1 MKKTKIAIL
10 GAGAMGSLVG
20 AFLIRGG
27 ADVILVDPYEAHMD
41 TIRTTGLTMHIINEE
56 TICQQIPTCYHA
68 DQAGPVDVVICL
80 VKSLFTEKALLEAK
94 ALFKPSTLIF
104 TLQNGL
110 GNADT
115 ISHLFSPDRILQGV
129 MKITSQLNA
138 PGELTSHIL
147 PEMTAIHIGTMNGNT
162 DAIVAA
168 QSLAV
173 YWCKGG
179 LKAEYHDNINDF
191 IWGKAVNNIAIN
203 SACAIT
209 RLNIGSF
216 LSEPKGWFIT
226 EQCIREVIAVANAKG
241 IKLNFNTVTES
252 IQKTTIPKFGSHYP
266 STAQDVMNKKTTEIE
281 THNGAIVKY
290 GKRLGIPTPYNECV
304 AAFIQVIQN
313 HYSDMF

>member
-41 TIRTTGLTMHIINEE
+41 TIRTTGLTMHINEE

-94 ALFKPSTLIF
+94 ALFKPSTLIL

-252 IQKTTIPKFGSHYP
+252 IQKNTIPKFGSHYP
-266 STAQDVMNKKTTEIE
+266 STAQDVMNKETTEIE
-281 THNGAIVKY
+281 TLNGAIVKY
-290 GKRLGIPTPYNECV
+290 GKRLGIPTPHNECV

>member
-41 TIRTTGLTMHIINEE
+41 TIRTTGLTMHINEE

-68 DQAGPVDVVICL
+68 DQSGPVDVVICL

-94 ALFKPSTLIF
+94 ALFKPSTLIL

-252 IQKTTIPKFGSHYP
+252 IQKNTIPKFGSHYP

-281 THNGAIVKY
+281 TLNGAIVKY

>member
-41 TIRTTGLTMHIINEE
+41 TIRTTGLTMHINEE

-281 THNGAIVKY
+281 THNGAIVEY

>member
-41 TIRTTGLTMHIINEE
+41 TIRTTGLTMHINEE

-226 EQCIREVIAVANAKG
+226 EHCIREVIAVANAKG

>member
-27 ADVILVDPYEAHMD
+27 ADVILIDPYEAHMD
-41 TIRTTGLTMHIINEE
+41 IIRTTGLTMHINEE

-94 ALFKPSTLIF
+94 ALFKPSTLVL

-138 PGELTSHIL
+138 PGELISHIL
-147 PEMTAIHIGTMNGNT
+147 PEMTAVHIGTMNGNT
-162 DAIVAA
+162 DAIVTA
-168 QSLAV
+168 QSLAD

-241 IKLNFNTVTES
+241 IKLNFDTVTES
-252 IQKTTIPKFGSHYP
+252 IQKNTIPKFGSHYP

-281 THNGAIVKY
+281 TLNGAIVKY

-304 AAFIQVIQN
+304 ASFIQVIQN

>member
-41 TIRTTGLTMHIINEE
+41 TIRTTGLTMHINEE

-80 VKSLFTEKALLEAK
+80 VKSLFTEKAL
-94 ALFKPSTLIF
+94 FKPSTLIL

-252 IQKTTIPKFGSHYP
+252 IQKNTIPKFGSHYP
-266 STAQDVMNKKTTEIE
+266 STAQDVMNKETTEIE
-281 THNGAIVKY
+281 TLNGAIVKY

>member
-27 ADVILVDPYEAHMD
+27 ADVILGDPYEAHMD
-41 TIRTTGLTMHIINEE
+41 TIRTTGLTMHINEE
-56 TICQQIPTCYHA
+56 TICQQIPTYYHA

-94 ALFKPSTLIF
+94 ALFKPSTLIL

-252 IQKTTIPKFGSHYP
+252 IQKNTIPKFGSHYP

-281 THNGAIVKY
+281 TLNGAIVKY

>member
-41 TIRTTGLTMHIINEE
+41 TIRTTGLTMHINEE

-94 ALFKPSTLIF
+94 ALFKPSTLIL

-252 IQKTTIPKFGSHYP
+252 IQKNTIPKFGSHYP

-281 THNGAIVKY
+281 TLNGAIVKY

-304 AAFIQVIQN
+304 VAFIQVIQN

>member
-41 TIRTTGLTMHIINEE
+41 TIRTTGLTMHINEE

-94 ALFKPSTLIF
+94 ALFKPSTLIL

-252 IQKTTIPKFGSHYP
+252 IQKNTIPKFGSHYP
-266 STAQDVMNKKTTEIE
+266 STAQDVMNKETTEIE
-281 THNGAIVKY
+281 TLNGAIVKY

-304 AAFIQVIQN
+304 AAFIQVIQK

>member
-41 TIRTTGLTMHIINEE
+41 TIRTTGLTMHINEE

-94 ALFKPSTLIF
+94 ALFKPSTLIL

-168 QSLAV
+168 KSLAV

-252 IQKTTIPKFGSHYP
+252 IQKNTIPKFGSHYP

-281 THNGAIVKY
+281 TLNGAIVKY

>member
-41 TIRTTGLTMHIINEE
+41 TIRTTGLMMHINEE

-94 ALFKPSTLIF
+94 ALFKPSTLIL

-252 IQKTTIPKFGSHYP
+252 IQKNTIPKFGSHYP

-281 THNGAIVKY
+281 TLNGAIVKY

>member
-41 TIRTTGLTMHIINEE
+41 TIRTTGLTMHINEE

-80 VKSLFTEKALLEAK
+80 VKSFFTEKALLEAK
-94 ALFKPSTLIF
+94 ALFKPSTLIL

-252 IQKTTIPKFGSHYP
+252 IQKNTIPKFGSHYP

-281 THNGAIVKY
+281 TLNGAIVKY

>member
-41 TIRTTGLTMHIINEE
+41 TIRTTGLTMHINEE

>member
-10 GAGAMGSLVG
+10 DAGAMGSLVG

-41 TIRTTGLTMHIINEE
+41 TIRTTGLTMHINEE
-56 TICQQIPTCYHA
+56 TICQQIPTYYHA

-94 ALFKPSTLIF
+94 ALFKPSTLIL

-252 IQKTTIPKFGSHYP
+252 IQKNTIPKFGSHYP

-281 THNGAIVKY
+281 TLNGAIVKY

>member
-41 TIRTTGLTMHIINEE
+41 TIRTTGLTMHINEE

-94 ALFKPSTLIF
+94 ALFKPSTLIL

-252 IQKTTIPKFGSHYP
+252 IQKNTIPKFGSHYP
-266 STAQDVMNKKTTEIE
+266 STAQDVMNKETTEIE
-281 THNGAIVKY
+281 TLNGAIVKY
-290 GKRLGIPTPYNECV
+290 GKRLGIPTPYNECM

>member
-41 TIRTTGLTMHIINEE
+41 TIRTTGLTMHINEE
-56 TICQQIPTCYHA
+56 TICQQIPTYYHA

-94 ALFKPSTLIF
+94 ALFKPSTLIL

-252 IQKTTIPKFGSHYP
+252 IQKNTIPKFGSHYP

-281 THNGAIVKY
+281 TLNGAIVKY

>member
-41 TIRTTGLTMHIINEE
+41 TIRTTGLTMHINEE

-94 ALFKPSTLIF
+94 ALFKPSTLIL

-209 RLNIGSF
+209 RLNMGSF

-252 IQKTTIPKFGSHYP
+252 IQKNTIPKFGSHYP

-281 THNGAIVKY
+281 TLNGAIVKY

>member
-1 MKKTKIAIL
+1 MKKRFVSK
-10 GAGAMGSLVG
+10 
-20 AFLIRGG
+20 FLH
-27 ADVILVDPYEAHMD
+27 V
-41 TIRTTGLTMHIINEE
+41 
-56 TICQQIPTCYHA
+56 YHA

-94 ALFKPSTLIF
+94 ALFKPSTLIL

-252 IQKTTIPKFGSHYP
+252 IQKNTISKFGSHYP

-281 THNGAIVKY
+281 TLNGAIVKY
-290 GKRLGIPTPYNECV
+290 GKQLGIPTPYNECV

>member
-41 TIRTTGLTMHIINEE
+41 TIRTTGLTMHINEE

-80 VKSLFTEKALLEAK
+80 VKSLFTEKAFLEAK
-94 ALFKPSTLIF
+94 ALFKPSTLIL

-252 IQKTTIPKFGSHYP
+252 IQKNTIPKFGSHYP

-281 THNGAIVKY
+281 TLNGAIVKY

>member
-41 TIRTTGLTMHIINEE
+41 TIRTTGLTMHINEE

-191 IWGKAVNNIAIN
+191 IGGKAVNNIAIN

>member
-41 TIRTTGLTMHIINEE
+41 TIRTTGFTMHINEE

-281 THNGAIVKY
+281 THNGAIVEY

>member
-41 TIRTTGLTMHIINEE
+41 TIRTTGLTMHINEE

-252 IQKTTIPKFGSHYP
+252 IQKNTIPKFGSHYP
-266 STAQDVMNKKTTEIE
+266 STAQDVMNKETTEIE
-281 THNGAIVKY
+281 TLNGAIVKY
-290 GKRLGIPTPYNECV
+290 GKRLGLPTPYNECV

>member
-41 TIRTTGLTMHIINEE
+41 TIRTTGLTMHINEE

-94 ALFKPSTLIF
+94 ALFKPSTLIL

-216 LSEPKGWFIT
+216 LSETKTWFIT

-252 IQKTTIPKFGSHYP
+252 IQKNTIPKFGSHYP

-281 THNGAIVKY
+281 TLNGAIVKY

>member
-1 MKKTKIAIL
+1 MEKSKIAIL

-41 TIRTTGLTMHIINEE
+41 TIRTTGLTMHIKEE
-56 TICQQIPTCYHA
+56 MICQQIPTCYHA

-80 VKSLFTEKALLEAK
+80 VKSLFTAKALLEAK
-94 ALFKPSTLIF
+94 ALFKPSTLIL

-147 PEMTAIHIGTMNGNT
+147 PELTAIHIGTMNGNA
-162 DAIVAA
+162 DAIVTA
-168 QSLAV
+168 QLLV
-173 YWCKGG
+173 DYWCKGG

-203 SACAIT
+203 SACAIA

-241 IKLNFNTVTES
+241 IKLNFDTVTES
-252 IQKTTIPKFGSHYP
+252 IQKNTIPKFGSHYP

-281 THNGAIVKY
+281 TLNGAIVKY
-290 GKRLGIPTPYNECV
+290 GKQLGIPTPYNECV

>member
-41 TIRTTGLTMHIINEE
+41 TIRTTGLTMHINEE

-94 ALFKPSTLIF
+94 ALFKPSTLIL

-115 ISHLFSPDRILQGV
+115 ISHLFSPNRILQGV

-252 IQKTTIPKFGSHYP
+252 IQKNTIPKFGSHYP

-281 THNGAIVKY
+281 TLNGAIVKY

>member
-41 TIRTTGLTMHIINEE
+41 TIRTTGLTMHINEE

-281 THNGAIVKY
+281 THNGVIVKY

>member
-20 AFLIRGG
+20 AFLVRGG

-41 TIRTTGLTMHIINEE
+41 TIRTTGLAMHINDE
-56 TICQQIPTCYHA
+56 TIYQQMPTCYRTE
-68 DQAGPVDVVICL
+68 QAEPVDVVICL
-80 VKSLFTEKALLEAK
+80 VKSLFTEKALSDAK
-94 ALFKPSTLIF
+94 ALFKPTTLIL

-147 PEMTAIHIGTMNGNT
+147 PNKTAIHIGTMNGNA
-162 DAIVAA
+162 DAAETA
-168 QSLAV
+168 QSLAA

-179 LKAEYHDNINDF
+179 LQAEYHDNIENF

-203 SACAIT
+203 SVCAVA
-209 RLNIGSF
+209 RLNIGTF

-241 IKLNFNTVTES
+241 IVLDFDTVVNGIKEN
-252 IQKTTIPKFGSHYP
+252 TIPKFGSHYP

-281 THNGAIVKY
+281 TLNGAIVKY
-290 GKRLGIPTPYNECV
+290 GKQLGIPTPYNECV
-304 AAFIQVIQN
+304 SAFIQVIQN